1 MQSDEENNG
10 TISNGDSP
18 ELESGSL
25 SKTIHLNDM
34 YQGWFLDYA
43 SYVILERAVP
53 EINDGLKPVQRRI
66 LHSMKEL
73 DDGRYN
79 KVANIIGH
87 TMKYHPHGDVSI
99 GDALVQLGQKD
110 LLIDCQ
116 GNWGNILTGD
126 SAAASRYIEARLS
139 KFALDVLFNP
149 KTTTWKSSYDGRNK
163 EPVALPS
170 KFPLLLAMGVEGI
183 AVGLAS
189 KILPHNFN
197 ELIDA
202 SIKILQDK
210 EFELFPDFL
219 TGGMIDVSRYN
230 DGLRGGKLRVRARIV
245 QEDKKTLKITE
256 IPFGTTTGSIID
268 SILTANDKGKIK
280 IRKIDDN
287 TAENVEV
294 LIHLA
299 PGVSPDTTMDAL
311 YAFTECEVSISPNSC
326 VIQNGKPVF
335 IGVSEILRHNT
346 RQTVDLLKL
355 ELTIK
360 LEELNEQLHYS
371 SLEKIFIENEV
382 YEGIKKCRTDEEIDT
397 AIRKGLKPFAKQI
410 IRAVNDDDIRRLR
423 KIPIERI
430 SKFNSAKADEVM
442 KGIRLDMEEVQ
453 NHLDHLIDYAIE
465 YYRQIRK
472 KYGRNRDRKT
482 EIRNFEVIEAVKVA
496 AANEKLYVN
505 REEGFAGTGLR
516 KDEFVCDCSDIDDI
530 IVFRDDGTFIVT
542 KVAEKVFVGQNVTY
556 INVFQKNDSRTVYNV
571 IYRDGKNGKIMVKRF
586 SVLGVTRDKEYASTK
601 GTAGSKM
608 LYFTANPNGEA
619 EVVRVELK
627 PKPRLKKTS
636 FDFDFTSISI
646 KGRNS
651 MGNTLTKYAVRKIE
665 IRQEGVSTLGSLNI
679 WYDDT
684 VQRLNTEGRGL
695 LLGAFEGADRI
706 LTVMQSGSYKLTSFD
721 LSAHFEEDMILIEK
735 YDPSR
740 VFTSI
745 YQETATRQYYIKRF
759 TVELTEKKVE
769 FVEPGDKMVLF
780 TFEKYPQLEM
790 LFDMKLKTKGTESE
804 IISVHEFI
812 GIKGVKAKGRKLT
825 LYPVKKIDWLEPLQI
840 TEPEIPAEGSD
851 GQGTQDEHALEP
863 AIELPLAVTVE
874 TAESQE
880 ILNTASAGESP
891 AKVKKPSAK
900 QKTEKKSLPGNK
912 PEDRPSQDQVS
923 GEEPKAEPRLKPG
936 PRPKAGIKPKPEPE
950 PGTSSGIQEK
960 PAPKKTGRKKSKE
973 EPEGEQME
981 LF

>member
-1 MQSDEENNG
+1 MQSDPENNG
-10 TISNGDSP
+10 TNLNGESP

-25 SKTIHLNDM
+25 SQTIHLNDM

-53 EINDGLKPVQRRI
+53 EIDDGLKPVQRRI
-66 LHSMKEL
+66 LHAMKEL

-87 TMKYHPHGDVSI
+87 TMKYHPHGDASI

-110 LLIDCQ
+110 LLVDCQ

-126 SAAASRYIEARLS
+126 NAAAARYIEARLS
-139 KFALDVLFNP
+139 KFALEVLFNP
-149 KTTTWKSSYDGRNK
+149 KTTSWKSSYDGRNK
-163 EPVALPS
+163 EPIALPA
-170 KFPLLLAMGVEGI
+170 KFPLLLAQGVEGI

-210 EFELFPDFL
+210 EFEIYPDFL

-230 DGLRGGKLRVRARIV
+230 DGLRGGKVRLRARIV

-256 IPFGTTTGSIID
+256 VPFGTTTGSIID
-268 SILTANDKGKIK
+268 SVLAANDKGKIK

-294 LIHLA
+294 MIYLA

-311 YAFTECEVSISPNSC
+311 YAFTECEVSISPNAC
-326 VIQNGKPVF
+326 VIANGKPKF
-335 IGVSEILRHNT
+335 AGASEILRQNT
-346 RQTVDLLKL
+346 KQTVDLLKL

-371 SLEKIFIENEV
+371 SLEMIFIGNEV
-382 YEGIKKCRTDEEIDT
+382 YEGIKKCKTDEEIDT
-397 AIRKGLKPFAKQI
+397 AIRKGLKPFARQI
-410 IRAVNDDDIRRLR
+410 IRAVTDEDVKRLR
-423 KIPIERI
+423 KIPIDRI
-430 SKFNSAKADEVM
+430 SKFNSNKADELM

-465 YYRQIRK
+465 YFRQIRK
-472 KYGRNRDRKT
+472 KYGKNRDRKT

-516 KDEFVCDCSDIDDI
+516 RDEYVCDCSDIDDI

-542 KVAEKVFVGQNVTY
+542 RAAEKVFVGQNVTY
-556 INVFQKNDSRTVYNV
+556 INVFQKNDNRTVYNL

-586 SVLGVTRDKEYASTK
+586 SVLGVTRDKEYNATK
-601 GTAGSKM
+601 GTPGSKM

-619 EVVRVELK
+619 EVVKIELK

-636 FDFDFTSISI
+636 FDFDFAGLAI
-646 KGRNS
+646 KGRGS
-651 MGNTLTKYAVRKIE
+651 LGNTLTKYAVRKIE

-684 VQRLNTEGRGL
+684 VQRLNTDGRGM

-706 LTVMQSGSYKLTSFD
+706 LTVMQSGAYKLTSFD
-721 LSAHFEEDMILIEK
+721 LSTHFDEDMMLIEK
-735 YDPSR
+735 FDP
-740 VFTSI
+740 VKVYTAI
-745 YQETATRQYYIKRF
+745 YQEAGTKHHYIKRF
-759 TVELTEKKVE
+759 TIEPTEKKVE
-769 FVEPGDKMVLF
+769 FVEPEDKMVLF
-780 TFEKYPQLEM
+780 TFEKYPQLEI
-790 LFDMKLKTKGTESE
+790 LFDMKLKTKGLETE
-804 IISVHEFI
+804 IILVHEFI
-812 GIKGVKAKGRKLT
+812 GVKGVRAKGKKIT
-825 LYPVKKIDWLEPLQI
+825 VYPVKKLDWLEPLQI
-840 TEPEIPAEGSD
+840 A
-851 GQGTQDEHALEP
+851 A
-863 AIELPLAVTVE
+863 
-874 TAESQE
+874 
-880 ILNTASAGESP
+880 
-891 AKVKKPSAK
+891 
-900 QKTEKKSLPGNK
+900 
-912 PEDRPSQDQVS
+912 
-923 GEEPKAEPRLKPG
+923 
-936 PRPKAGIKPKPEPE
+936 PEPE
-950 PGTSSGIQEK
+950 AEIM
-960 PAPKKTGRKKSKE
+960 PADTTTENPLPKRKGKKKSTEEPDDTTTENPLPKKKGKKKSTE
-973 EPEGEQME
+973 EPEAEQME